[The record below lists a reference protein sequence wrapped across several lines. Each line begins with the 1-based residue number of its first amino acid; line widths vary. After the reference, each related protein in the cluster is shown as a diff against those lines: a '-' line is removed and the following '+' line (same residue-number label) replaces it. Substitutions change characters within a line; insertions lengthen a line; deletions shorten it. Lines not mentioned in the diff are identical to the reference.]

1 MPINFKKYKPYP
13 TIPMTQ
19 QTRQWPEKR
28 ITTIPRLCSVD
39 LRDGN
44 QALADPMDHD
54 RKLKLY
60 HCLLAIGFKEIEV
73 GFPSAS
79 ETDYAFIR
87 HLIDNR
93 LIPED
98 VLIQVLVPA
107 RKELIAKTVNALTG
121 VSKAVIHLYNSTSKQ
136 QREQVFCKSREEI
149 VELALSG
156 VAWIIDAIK
165 SHPEANWHFEY
176 SPESFTGTEL
186 DFALTICDAVSE
198 KWIDATG
205 KGLIINLPSTVELST
220 PNIYADQI
228 EWMSTHL
235 AHRDNICLSIH
246 PHNDRGTA
254 IASAELGLLAGAD
267 RVEGT
272 LFGNGERTGNVDL
285 VNLAL
290 NCTVQGVDSKL
301 ELSNLP
307 DIVNCAEEC
316 NQLRVPPRHPYAGSL
331 VFTAFSGSHQDAI
344 KKSLVF
350 QRDKDFWDVPYL
362 PIDPNDIG
370 RSYEEVI
377 RINGQSGKGGVA
389 YLLEHHFGIRLPRGM
404 LITLQQAVQ
413 KIADQDNKEIDK
425 GTIYQVFS
433 DRFIKEDGPLNFVNI
448 NELDIN
454 DEVTTLAVA
463 LRYQSEDIIIRG
475 SGNGVLDSMIKALE
489 KHFNINLSV
498 IDYTESALTQSSQ
511 SEAIAYLSI
520 KITDEMFYGVGIS
533 SNIAVAPLIALVSA
547 MNQFFSGS
555 SQH

>member
-1 MPINFKKYKPYP
+1 MPIDFRKYKSYP
-13 TIPMTQ
+13 IIPVTQ

-28 ITTIPRLCSVD
+28 ITTMPRLCSVD

-44 QALADPMDHD
+44 QALADPMDLE

-60 HCLLAIGFKEIEV
+60 HCLLGIGFKEIEV

-87 HLIDNR
+87 HLIDNQ
-93 LIPED
+93 LIPDD

-107 RKELIAKTVNALTG
+107 REELIAKTISALVG
-121 VSKAVIHLYNSTSKQ
+121 ASKVVIHLYNSTSKQ
-136 QREQVFCKSREEI
+136 QREQVFCKSREQI

-156 VAWIIDAIK
+156 VAWIVEEIK
-165 SHPEANWHFEY
+165 SHPETDWQLEY

-186 DFALTICDAVSE
+186 DFALTICNAVSE
-198 KWIDATG
+198 KWINATG
-205 KGLIINLPSTVELST
+205 NGLIINLPSTVELST

-228 EWMSTHL
+228 EWMSAHL
-235 AHRDNICLSIH
+235 AYRDKICLSIH

-254 IASAELGLLAGAD
+254 IASAELGILAGAD

-285 VNLAL
+285 INLAL
-290 NCTVQGVDSKL
+290 NCTVQGIDSTL

-307 DIVNCAEEC
+307 DIVNCVEDC

-344 KKSLVF
+344 KKSLVL
-350 QRDKDFWDVPYL
+350 QSNKNYWDVPYL

-377 RINGQSGKGGVA
+377 RINGQSGKGGIA

-404 LITLQQAVQ
+404 LITLQQTVQ
-413 KIADQDNKEIDK
+413 KIADEENKEVNK
-425 GTIYQVFS
+425 ESIYQAFS
-433 DRFIKEDGPLNFVNI
+433 DQFIKEDGPLRFINI
-448 NELDIN
+448 NALDIN
-454 DEVTTLAVA
+454 DAATTIAIA
-463 LRYQSEDIIIRG
+463 LCYNSEDIVVQG
-475 SGNGVLDSMIKALE
+475 SGNGVLDSAIKALE
-489 KHFNINLSV
+489 ARFNISLSV
-498 IDYTESALTQSSQ
+498 VDYTESALTQSSQ
-511 SEAIAYLSI
+511 AEAIAYLSI
-520 KITDEMFYGVGIS
+520 KIAGDTFYGVGIS
-533 SNIAVAPLIALVSA
+533 SNIAVAPLIALISA
-547 MNQFFSGS
+547 MNRFLSCSTQA
-555 SQH
+555 